1 VVCGKWLVLHAVWSF
16 IYPTHLLKS
25 SVCLCSCINSLWS
38 VVLVLYCAV
47 VYFSTKFSPS
57 AHDRYV

>member
-1 VVCGKWLVLHAVWSF
+1 VWSF